1 MKNIKTSIRKTKNV
15 KRIKAAFFDIDWTLF
30 DDKESKWDY
39 PSIEAIKR
47 LQKQGVKVF
56 ICTAR
61 PYASFKWLGALDLG
75 IKWDG
80 FVASAGGYAFADGK
94 YIFTSKMERKDV
106 EEFIALALKRKK
118 SLELVE
124 LEERKLIAP
133 LNEEGKEH
141 FARFKEYVPP
151 LKEYEGEDVEGIN
164 FFADEKEDELF
175 HKTFPHLVY
184 WRYTPYSVDVMPFQH
199 KKGDGIKHVLAY
211 YGFSKDEAMAIGDDL
226 QDLTMAEAVSFFVSM
241 GNGKEEVKKVA
252 SFVTKEI
259 WNSGVK
265 YVIDKIIDNKCYPLK

>member
-94 YIFTSKMERKDV
+94 YIFTSKMEKKDV

-151 LKEYEGEDVEGIN
+151 LKEYEGEDVEGIS

-175 HKTFPHLVY
+175 QKTFPHLVY

-199 KKGDGIKHVLAY
+199 KKGDGIKHILAY